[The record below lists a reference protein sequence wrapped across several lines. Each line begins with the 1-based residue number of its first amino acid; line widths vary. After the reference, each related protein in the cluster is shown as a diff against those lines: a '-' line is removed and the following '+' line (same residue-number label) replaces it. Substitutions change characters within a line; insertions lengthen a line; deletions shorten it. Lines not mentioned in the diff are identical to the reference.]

1 MHRACLGGSAFGA
14 AGGAQ
19 YRRQPTDGVAV
30 AAALCR
36 ERGRGSVA
44 RQVDAGLAAVVIVS
58 LALTLVVGVQAFD
71 ALAVHAGGATV
82 LPLERLFESIA
93 SDARILVALC
103 IAALDHDLQPS
114 QSRQFRGAGLNLA
127 YCPTS

>member
-1 MHRACLGGSAFGA
+1 
-14 AGGAQ
+14 
-19 YRRQPTDGVAV
+19 
-30 AAALCR
+30 
-36 ERGRGSVA
+36 
-44 RQVDAGLAAVVIVS
+44 VDAGLAAVVIVS

-71 ALAVHAGGATV
+71 ALAVHAGGAAV

-93 SDARILVALC
+93 SDARIMVALC

-114 QSRQFRGAGLNLA
+114 HSRQFRGAGLNLA